1 MKKSLAV
8 MLALIMVLCMIP
20 TTAFAAS
27 MSWTWT
33 VTIFGGNYY
42 RSDGTETST
51 NRYTINQHLNNSV
64 DHEIGYKFEWNASA
78 GGSSYNG
85 GWQLCLTVDGKIVER
100 STAYIYEKDMSNA
113 SGTWTAPASSH
124 TGNSSHPFTLYLSD
138 YPARFQNIK
147 LTYDANGGTNAPASE
162 TKQVEK
168 GKSATFTV
176 STQEPTRENYT
187 FKGWSTEKNAATAE
201 FIGGNSIT
209 TSQNTTLY
217 AVWEEDN
224 TPIEPPTPDKPNPPK
239 PENTPEIP
247 GLNDININAAVKV
260 KCETVPASHEEKTF
274 GFNWF
279 SCQVGEVINDNNEYF
294 CTITV
299 LPGEYVTAYNVMHY
313 PGHTLD
319 PDGQKD
325 TLTLKWNA
333 TDKQWENTDS
343 AKLPITFTVKCDTV
357 EPTKPDKPG
366 EGVILD
372 LINKINVQCIAN
384 TDPKHPEKG
393 YDPIEGSYDVDE
405 VSGDKEKGYT
415 CEITVKPEKYVEKY
429 NADVTG
435 TNHTLAA
442 GEGNKTVTLKYDSA
456 NDEWKVDIGMPVVF
470 KVQCDNTQPPL
481 DGNITIEVSKVW
493 HDDSNTVPKQD
504 KITVLLLA
512 DGKEVDRATIPDV
525 NGAWSH
531 SFGAKPA
538 NDNGKPINYTVKEE
552 NVPDWTPYY
561 YTAGLWKGKLIF
573 QIHNVPTKNTRE
585 IKVTKTVSGE
595 GADKAKYFDFK
606 VTLLEY
612 HDNAEVTDQ
621 PGYYPLGGTYTF
633 GGVTFTNGVA
643 TFKLKDGDSKEITG
657 IPTHIYS
664 NLPLQ
669 YKVEEIAPS
678 GYTVKVNG
686 SAGSSI
692 NGAFTDAKTV
702 NITFENVKESG
713 TNPTP
718 TPTPGGGNGGGGHW
732 HPTTPVPVIVIP
744 PKTGDMTIWQSILHF
759 LGIR

>member
-27 MSWTWT
+27 NSTVVLHPSVNHT
-33 VTIFGGNYY
+33 VTGVKVKVGDKI
-42 RSDGTETST
+42 DG
-51 NRYTINQHLNNSV
+51 
-64 DHEIGYKFEWNASA
+64 HEITKINGYDIIVDLGKYNVNNDSFRLPYAKDIWSGVDNNKVDYISWAGGGSNRRSEGASA
-78 GGSSYNG
+78 LLVNG
-85 GWQLCLTVDGKIVER
+85 KN
-100 STAYIYEKDMSNA
+100 TAYYYFK
-113 SGTWTAPASSH
+113 GAP
-124 TGNSSHPFTLYLSD
+124 TYKTFEL
-138 YPARFQNIK
+138 K
-147 LTYDANGGTNAPASE
+147 YDANGGTGAPATQTHTATSE
-162 TKQVEK
+162 YE
-168 GKSATFTV
+168 SSHTFTI
-176 STQEPTRENYT
+176 SSKIPTRADYD
-187 FKGWSTEKNAATAE
+187 FKGWAESPNATTATRQP
-201 FIGGNSIT
+201 GGTIVVT
-209 TSQNTTLY
+209 GTTTLY
-217 AVWEEDN
+217 AVWEANTQPETPPEKPKPDN
-224 TPIEPPTPDKPNPPK
+224 TPA
-239 PENTPEIP
+239 IP
-247 GLNDININAAVKV
+247 GLTELNEVVKV
-260 KCETVPASHEEKTF
+260 KCKTAPTSHEEKTF

-279 SCQVGEVINDNNEYF
+279 SCQVGEVIKNNGEYT

-299 LPGEYVTAYNVMHY
+299 LPDEYVTAYNVMHY

-366 EGVILD
+366 EGGILD

-393 YDPIEGSYDVDE
+393 YDPIEGSYDVGE

-585 IKVTKTVSGE
+585 IKVTKNVSGE
-595 GADKAKYFDFK
+595 GAEKAKYFDFK

-621 PGYYPLGGTYTF
+621 PGYYPLGGAYTF

-664 NLPLQ
+664 NLTLQ
-669 YKVEEIAPS
+669 YKVEEIAPN

-686 SAGSSI
+686 KEGSSI
-692 NGAFTDAKTV
+692 NGDFAGDNKTV
-702 NITFENVKESG
+702 DIAFENVKGAG
-713 TNPTP
+713 TNP

-732 HPTTPVPVIVIP
+732 HPTTTPVPVIVIP